1 MWQKTTHT
9 QQSALNRRPF
19 LRNILGLG
27 AAVAAHPFVD
37 GANSNPNC
45 AEGEISAADS
55 LFLYTKLLDRVSSAA
70 YHLMVDEEAFDFQ
83 DCSKLLEQFAQK
95 LRELREQLCGTSS
108 AGRSKS
114 EERFDAARKDVESL
128 RVSLVSVSRSG
139 DPQSVADMVA
149 QGMGRCVGKLL
160 PDGEITLNQK
170 ARQILSDMLTLVD
183 KQQAVAAKAAAQH
196 LHLDTDW
203 QKMDNKFVTMQSD
216 LFSAVRDILEAEAS
230 RAGSGKRESALKRA
244 DGKIGKIMRQNH
256 KDKQHAEDD
265 PFTVRRVQSFGHF
278 NREVEQLFDFHRLAI
293 DQML

>member
-1 MWQKTTHT
+1 LT
-9 QQSALNRRPF
+9 SRIVLNCWS
-19 LRNILGLG
+19 
-27 AAVAAHPFVD
+27 
-37 GANSNPNC
+37 NSLKNC
-45 AEGEISAADS
+45 A
-55 LFLYTKLLDRVSSAA
+55 SSASNC
-70 YHLMVDEEAFDFQ
+70 V
-83 DCSKLLEQFAQK
+83 
-95 LRELREQLCGTSS
+95 
-108 AGRSKS
+108 
-114 EERFDAARKDVESL
+114 KDVESL

-196 LHLDTDW
+196 LHL
-203 QKMDNKFVTMQSD
+203 V
-216 LFSAVRDILEAEAS
+216 ILEAEAS